1 MSKYDCELNLEDRN
15 SLSVLV
21 AKVKPNSIVL
31 EFGPANGRMTRYM
44 KEQLNCKVYAVEID
58 EDAAKDAEQY
68 TEKIIVDSIENY
80 RWQEEFK
87 DLQFDYIVFAD
98 VLEHLYYPERVLKS
112 VKEFLKE
119 DGSILVSI
127 PNIAHNSIIINLL
140 KNEFNYNPTGL
151 LDDTHIR
158 FFTKKTFDQL
168 IERSGYFTS
177 YETAIFINPQNTE
190 FGNSYSEVIP
200 EMSEYLQNLPCGEIY
215 QFIYEMKKNKVEI
228 ISDFS
233 DEYKVYSKNFIQLF
247 IEDETGISEENSI
260 KLPVAQ
266 NSEIQE
272 FAFDL
277 TDKQNIKTLRLDP
290 LNDSCVIEL
299 ESLHVKKNAEEIDLL
314 PYVHS
319 NEEIHHGKSY
329 FFTTDDSQI
338 YLSGLDESTFEN
350 AQSLVVLLRYA
361 HIAKDALHVSVKQ
374 KNQELI
380 GYRNSL
386 SWRITKPIRALEKIV
401 KKLLQSKY
409 ELSIIK
415 KSSFWN
421 SQYYLDTYLDVKDAA
436 IEPLKHF
443 CEFGWKEG
451 RNPSSK
457 FDTNFYLETYPD
469 VRNAGLNPLVH
480 FIQHGI
486 KEGRSTHSE
495 NSIMVEHKK

>member
-31 EFGPANGRMTRYM
+31 EFGPANGRMTKYM

-87 DLQFDYIVFAD
+87 DLQFDYIIFAD

-215 QFIYEMKKNKVEI
+215 QFIYEMKKNKTTT

-233 DEYKVYSKNFIQLF
+233 DEYKVYNKNFIQLF
-247 IEDETGISEENSI
+247 IGDKNGISEENSI
-260 KLPVAQ
+260 RFSVEENDEVQ
-266 NSEIQE
+266 RFE
-272 FAFDL
+272 FDL
-277 TDKQNIKTLRLDP
+277 NGRDGMKSLRLDP
-290 LNDSCVIEL
+290 LNDSCVVEIEKL
-299 ESLHVKKNAEEIDLL
+299 ALIQKDGVEIDLV
-314 PYVHS
+314 PYILANVCS
-319 NEEIHHGKSY
+319 HHGKAY
-329 FFTTDDSQI
+329 FFEHFDPQI
-338 YLSGLDESTFEN
+338 YFAGMEEGCFED
-350 AQSLVVLLRYA
+350 SVRLVFEARYA
-361 HIAKDALHVSVKQ
+361 HISKDAVHVCANQIAKDRDHRVGVLNDELVSIYTSKSY
-374 KNQELI
+374 KMTRPL
-380 GYRNSL
+380 RSL
-386 SWRITKPIRALEKIV
+386 TRSLRKI
-401 KKLLQSKY
+401 
-409 ELSIIK
+409 
-415 KSSFWN
+415 F
-421 SQYYLDTYLDVKDAA
+421 
-436 IEPLKHF
+436 
-443 CEFGWKEG
+443 
-451 RNPSSK
+451 R
-457 FDTNFYLETYPD
+457 
-469 VRNAGLNPLVH
+469 
-480 FIQHGI
+480 
-486 KEGRSTHSE
+486 
-495 NSIMVEHKK
+495 